1 MKNILL
7 LYLIYFSVTYS
18 QYIPTYVESSSG
30 LNNPF
35 LEGGRTEV
43 ELADMNN
50 DGNLD
55 IISVGDHG
63 SPYINTAEHGVM
75 IWFGN
80 GSGTNWSVVQIGNFG
95 YGGVAIGDVNNDGKL
110 DVGYGIHHNYS
121 GEDLGDQILEVA
133 LGNGFGTDW
142 TAWDNGLA
150 TNGESWGMFCTDFA
164 DVDCDGDLDIG
175 SNAFGCCAGVHIYL
189 NNANGSWTQS
199 FGFTGGNSSM
209 DFVFGDVNNDGYPD
223 FATSHQNGTVYIN
236 DHTGNFTVARAGYS
250 DGPDLGDI
258 DNDGTDELSI
268 VNNNGGVEVW
278 KWSEGNNWTSISN
291 GLPVSGG
298 YEATQIYD
306 MNSDGFGEVAAF
318 GTGLITIWLGDGTG
332 SWIQAAQFNL
342 PSPGYFK
349 AFRIDGDAD
358 HNGYADIVLVDEE
371 GTWINYQ
378 NHLRFFKESSP
389 ADSITIRPVYPFTN
403 KKINVQS
410 VQTIKWISEVP
421 SGVSS
426 LVKLE
431 LSTNDI
437 NGPWNTIAVDL
448 PNNGHYQWIIPESA
462 ASTDTCRIRYTV
474 YTSTDTIS
482 SINPEGFFII
492 GQLVISDEQNKIPE
506 EFILYQNY
514 PNPFNPST
522 VISYQLP
529 VASIVT
535 LKVYDILGNEIATLV
550 NGEKPA
556 GNYEVEFNSHS
567 GLSGI
572 RDLPSG
578 IYFYQLL
585 VSAGRSPDGKA
596 GSFVQTKKMV
606 LMR

>member
-1 MKNILL
+1 
-7 LYLIYFSVTYS
+7 
-18 QYIPTYVESSSG
+18 
-30 LNNPF
+30 
-35 LEGGRTEV
+35 
-43 ELADMNN
+43 
-50 DGNLD
+50 
-55 IISVGDHG
+55 
-63 SPYINTAEHGVM
+63 
-75 IWFGN
+75 
-80 GSGTNWSVVQIGNFG
+80 
-95 YGGVAIGDVNNDGKL
+95 
-110 DVGYGIHHNYS
+110 
-121 GEDLGDQILEVA
+121 
-133 LGNGFGTDW
+133 
-142 TAWDNGLA
+142 
-150 TNGESWGMFCTDFA
+150 
-164 DVDCDGDLDIG
+164 
-175 SNAFGCCAGVHIYL
+175 
-189 NNANGSWTQS
+189 
-199 FGFTGGNSSM
+199 
-209 DFVFGDVNNDGYPD
+209 
-223 FATSHQNGTVYIN
+223 
-236 DHTGNFTVARAGYS
+236 
-250 DGPDLGDI
+250 
-258 DNDGTDELSI
+258 
-268 VNNNGGVEVW
+268 
-278 KWSEGNNWTSISN
+278 
-291 GLPVSGG
+291 
-298 YEATQIYD
+298 

>member
-1 MKNILL
+1 M
-7 LYLIYFSVTYS
+7 
-18 QYIPTYVESSSG
+18 
-30 LNNPF
+30 
-35 LEGGRTEV
+35 
-43 ELADMNN
+43 
-50 DGNLD
+50 
-55 IISVGDHG
+55 
-63 SPYINTAEHGVM
+63 
-75 IWFGN
+75 
-80 GSGTNWSVVQIGNFG
+80 
-95 YGGVAIGDVNNDGKL
+95 
-110 DVGYGIHHNYS
+110 
-121 GEDLGDQILEVA
+121 
-133 LGNGFGTDW
+133 
-142 TAWDNGLA
+142 
-150 TNGESWGMFCTDFA
+150 
-164 DVDCDGDLDIG
+164 
-175 SNAFGCCAGVHIYL
+175 
-189 NNANGSWTQS
+189 
-199 FGFTGGNSSM
+199 
-209 DFVFGDVNNDGYPD
+209 
-223 FATSHQNGTVYIN
+223 
-236 DHTGNFTVARAGYS
+236 
-250 DGPDLGDI
+250 
-258 DNDGTDELSI
+258 
-268 VNNNGGVEVW
+268 
-278 KWSEGNNWTSISN
+278 
-291 GLPVSGG
+291 
-298 YEATQIYD
+298 
-306 MNSDGFGEVAAF
+306 
-318 GTGLITIWLGDGTG
+318 
-332 SWIQAAQFNL
+332 
-342 PSPGYFK
+342 
-349 AFRIDGDAD
+349 
-358 HNGYADIVLVDEE
+358 
-371 GTWINYQ
+371 
-378 NHLRFFKESSP
+378 
-389 ADSITIRPVYPFTN
+389 TIRPVYPFTN